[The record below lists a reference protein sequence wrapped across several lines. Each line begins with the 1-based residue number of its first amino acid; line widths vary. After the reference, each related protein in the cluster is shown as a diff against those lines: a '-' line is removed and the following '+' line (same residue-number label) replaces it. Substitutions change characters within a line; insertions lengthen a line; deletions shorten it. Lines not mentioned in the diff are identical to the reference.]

1 MNEKLLQIINYY
13 GVDNQLKHFVGEMY
27 ELIEAIH
34 FYEYFNLNEEDKE
47 DALEHIKE
55 EIGDIQTM
63 LDQFKLKY
71 GVTEEEI
78 ESVKAFKTDRQIR
91 RIEESK

>member
-13 GVDNQLKHFVGEMY
+13 GVDNQLK
-27 ELIEAIH
+27 
-34 FYEYFNLNEEDKE
+34 
-47 DALEHIKE
+47 
-55 EIGDIQTM
+55 
-63 LDQFKLKY
+63 LKY

-78 ESVKAFKTDRQIR
+78 ESVKDFKTDRQLK